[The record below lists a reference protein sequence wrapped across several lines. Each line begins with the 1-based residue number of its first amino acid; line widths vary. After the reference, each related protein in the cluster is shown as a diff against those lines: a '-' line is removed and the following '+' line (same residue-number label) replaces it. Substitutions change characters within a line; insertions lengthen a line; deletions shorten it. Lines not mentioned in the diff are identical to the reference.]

1 MARNKEQ
8 QIVAQSTLKTITE
21 WAQMNGHKLNLK
33 DLLGVTLV
41 VSDFV
46 ESGWT
51 KEVAQ
56 RVDKIDEYLANKK

>member
-8 QIVAQSTLKTITE
+8 QIVAQSTLKTVTE
-21 WAQMNGHKLNLK
+21 WAQLNGHKLNLK

-41 VSDFV
+41 VCDFV
-46 ESGWT
+46 ESGWS

-56 RVDKIDEYLANKK
+56 RVDKIDDYLANKK